1 MWTES
6 LPPAPCPL
14 SKENDHDCVSPQGT
28 LEDQVDQRFGRC
40 VYFLVIDSDTMNFEV
55 IENPNQNLGGGA
67 GIQSAQLMAQHDV
80 KAVLTGNVGPN
91 AWQALSAA
99 GIQVFAGA
107 AGGTVRNAVENWKNG
122 KLTALEQANVES
134 HFGMGGGGEEWEEEE
149 AEEHGRRSQSMEE
162 EAENGRQ

>member
-1 MWTES
+1 MNMKI
-6 LPPAPCPL
+6 A
-14 SKENDHDCVSPQGT
+14 VSSTGKT

-134 HFGMGGGGEEWEEEE
+134 HFGMGGGGRGMGGGGRGM
-149 AEEHGRRSQSMEE
+149 GRRRN
-162 EAENGRQ
+162 A